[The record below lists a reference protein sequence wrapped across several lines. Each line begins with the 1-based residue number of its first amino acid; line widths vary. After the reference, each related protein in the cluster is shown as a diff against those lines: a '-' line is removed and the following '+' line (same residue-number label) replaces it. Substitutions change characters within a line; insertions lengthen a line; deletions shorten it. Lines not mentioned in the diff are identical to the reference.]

1 MVLLTKN
8 GLPTSASAPVL
19 PTLRVTAHTRSMLL
33 DEDALHLPTPG
44 TNRDVELLLPPISHS
59 TASAPRLGLG
69 RMTVEANAAQQ
80 ELVERLQRYEAMK
93 RARGGGGSSSLA
105 VNALAKRGGGGG
117 TSSLA
122 ASQAL
127 SELTMLMSGLGHA
140 FSGDAV
146 EKQAQARDAEAE
158 EARRREREEERRREA
173 ERRRKEA
180 EAAARRNQLSKPTS
194 NAGETRRAIQAKI
207 QRLREDPEAL
217 ALFSDYCA
225 TLTRVTD
232 QTVVERNTAAI
243 AGASPAEYLA
253 SLRAAQAAREA
264 TFRQRRA
271 QAQAKVKAILEEKA
285 AKAETAAHAKAES
298 HEMTIARHRR
308 ARDCGRA
315 LRWFAIAALIGRT
328 NALGTALVA
337 ARAARAERVAHA
349 ASQRTI
355 EKAWRRVLVFKRL
368 RTLRRGLATLRRGV
382 WWWRFRSRIKKKR
395 EAWAALVDYL
405 RAQNSN
411 KRSSVAIK
419 LFLFKVRRVQRAWRR
434 AWTVIRAQVE
444 VLLLHFA
451 VQNDKNRKEPMY
463 DVERRIRAQVLR
475 KDLRDR
481 KGKHVGEVDEW
492 KRKVADYEGVR
503 EMEAMMQSARDLLSG
518 KALQIQS
525 RVRGNHAR
533 KEAAARAAEVVP
545 HRLSR
550 VPTEKLKTEGQRKE
564 RREEKARAARA
575 GALLEQQGVVPP
587 GARPRFRLFFPPE
600 HGARVLSKVKAKH
613 RSANT
618 GSPSFVEKG
627 LDGMF
632 GHVDPLEA
640 AAVAVGGGV
649 REPSFSRS
657 RSPSSPS
664 GPKVGGA
671 PLSPV
676 DFS

>member
-1 MVLLTKN
+1 MSH
-8 GLPTSASAPVL
+8 PT
-19 PTLRVTAHTRSMLL
+19 
-33 DEDALHLPTPG
+33 
-44 TNRDVELLLPPISHS
+44 N
-59 TASAPRLGLG
+59 
-69 RMTVEANAAQQ
+69 
-80 ELVERLQRYEAMK
+80 
-93 RARGGGGSSSLA
+93 
-105 VNALAKRGGGGG
+105 
-117 TSSLA
+117 
-122 ASQAL
+122 
-127 SELTMLMSGLGHA
+127 
-140 FSGDAV
+140 
-146 EKQAQARDAEAE
+146 
-158 EARRREREEERRREA
+158 
-173 ERRRKEA
+173 
-180 EAAARRNQLSKPTS
+180 
-194 NAGETRRAIQAKI
+194 
-207 QRLREDPEAL
+207 
-217 ALFSDYCA
+217 
-225 TLTRVTD
+225 
-232 QTVVERNTAAI
+232 
-243 AGASPAEYLA
+243 
-253 SLRAAQAAREA
+253 
-264 TFRQRRA
+264 
-271 QAQAKVKAILEEKA
+271 
-285 AKAETAAHAKAES
+285 
-298 HEMTIARHRR
+298 
-308 ARDCGRA
+308 
-315 LRWFAIAALIGRT
+315 
-328 NALGTALVA
+328 
-337 ARAARAERVAHA
+337 
-349 ASQRTI
+349 
-355 EKAWRRVLVFKRL
+355 
-368 RTLRRGLATLRRGV
+368 
-382 WWWRFRSRIKKKR
+382 
-395 EAWAALVDYL
+395 
-405 RAQNSN
+405 
-411 KRSSVAIK
+411 
-419 LFLFKVRRVQRAWRR
+419 
-434 AWTVIRAQVE
+434 
-444 VLLLHFA
+444 
-451 VQNDKNRKEPMY
+451 
-463 DVERRIRAQVLR
+463 RAQVLR

-492 KRKVADYEGVR
+492 RRKVQDYEGVR

-564 RREEKARAARA
+564 RREEEARAARA